1 MYEKTRGA
9 QGALARRVIARV
21 VVLSYGF
28 TATPLWAQSSTDK
41 TSFSQTGMLPQ
52 KEKKIEVASQSQSFV
67 VVNGT
72 RQPAEDY
79 LAQTNSSALKI
90 PVSIQKTPASVQV
103 ITHAVIQDR
112 GALSINQ
119 AIETVSGVERNLTF
133 PNSLT
138 FRVRGFVD
146 ASTTLRDG
154 FREQTGTQDIQ
165 GVDNIEVLKGPASV
179 LYGGSTS
186 SGGTVNVTTKRAI
199 ANHNTN
205 GYSS

>member
-1 MYEKTRGA
+1 MSLYLAHCRAVLRFYRYTFMGA
-9 QGALARRVIARV
+9 EQHRQNITFPDWDV
-21 VVLSYGF
+21 
-28 TATPLWAQSSTDK
+28 
-41 TSFSQTGMLPQ
+41 TS
-52 KEKKIEVASQSQSFV
+52 EREKIEVVSQSESFV
-67 VVNGT
+67 TINGT
-72 RQPAEDY
+72 RQPAENY
-79 LAQTNSSALKI
+79 LAQTSSSALKI
-90 PVSIQKTPASVQV
+90 PVSIQKTPTSVQV

-186 SGGTVNVTTKRAI
+186 SGGTVNVEGSK
-199 ANHNTN
+199 NPWF
-205 GYSS
+205 